1 MRTTANKPISAQQL
15 KALHVTFHRIGMD
28 DEARH
33 GCIYEF
39 TSGRTES
46 SRELTMQGGAAAA
59 GAVEPDGRQGTGH
72 ADGRSQECIPGHLP
86 SFVPDSPA
94 EPGVHQRQ
102 RGGIPHECGE
112 AEHLGT

>member
-1 MRTTANKPISAQQL
+1 MMRTSKDKSISAQQL
-15 KALHVTFHRIGMD
+15 KALHATFHRIGMD

-46 SRELTMQGGAAAA
+46 SRELTMREA
-59 GAVEPDGRQGTGH
+59 RQLLERLNPTDDKHGPC
-72 ADGRSQECIPGHLP
+72 RWQKQECIPGHLP

-94 EPGVHQRQ
+94 EPGVYQRQ
-102 RGGIPHECGE
+102 
-112 AEHLGT
+112 